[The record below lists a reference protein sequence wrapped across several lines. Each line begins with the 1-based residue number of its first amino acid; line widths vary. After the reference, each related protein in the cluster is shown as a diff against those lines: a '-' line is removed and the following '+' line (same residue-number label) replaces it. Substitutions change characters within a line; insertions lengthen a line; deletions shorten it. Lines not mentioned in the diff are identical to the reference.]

1 MNVQNQKA
9 QVAVVGGGPA
19 GSTVSTL
26 LAQAGIDVVLLE
38 REEVPRFHIG
48 ESLITE
54 TYWTFERLGMLER
67 LKESDF
73 PRKYS
78 VQFISESGKE
88 SRPFYFFERDPHE
101 SSVTWQVDR
110 AEFDEM
116 LLDNAKEKGVQVRTG
131 VSVKKALLDGSR
143 VTGVEGRDK
152 DGNAFKIETDVV
164 VDATGLQAVLAR
176 QLGILRKD
184 PNLTKASVYAHYEG
198 ARRDEG
204 IDEGATLII
213 HTQGNRGWFWY
224 IPLSRNRVSLGVVGN
239 TRELMR
245 GREKPEQVLEREIDE
260 CPYVKERLQSARK
273 IGPVN
278 VTSDYTYRAT
288 RCAGDGYVL
297 VGDAFG
303 FMDPIYSSGVLLA
316 FKSGELAA
324 DTIIDAFKEKDFSSA
339 RLQTFGAQISLGLEA
354 FRKMVYA
361 FYTPGFSFA
370 NFVGQHPE
378 HRDSLVRILIGDV
391 FKGDTDD
398 IFKAMGTMCD
408 LPEAQPLD

>member
-1 MNVQNQKA
+1 MSVRNQKV
-9 QVAVVGGGPA
+9 QVVVIGGGPA
-19 GSTVSTL
+19 GSTVATL
-26 LAQAGIDVVLLE
+26 LAQESIDVILLE
-38 REEVPRFHIG
+38 REEIPRFHIG

-54 TYWTFERLGMLER
+54 TYWTFERIGLLER
-67 LKESDF
+67 LKKSDF

-88 SRPFYFFERDPHE
+88 SRPFYFYERDPHE

-110 AEFDEM
+110 AEFDAM
-116 LLDNAKEKGVQVRTG
+116 LLDNASEKGVRVHTG
-131 VSVKKALLDGSR
+131 VVVKKVLFEGCRA
-143 VTGVEGRDK
+143 VGVEGEDRD
-152 DGNAFKIETDVV
+152 GQAFTIEADVV
-164 VDATGLQAVLAR
+164 VDATGLHAVLAR

-184 PNLTKASVYAHYEG
+184 PNLTKAAVYAHFQG
-198 ARRDEG
+198 ARRGEG

-213 HTQGNRGWFWY
+213 HTTGNRGWFWY
-224 IPLSRNRVSLGVVGN
+224 IPLSRDRVSLGVVGN

-245 GREKPEQVLEREIDE
+245 GGEKPAQVLEREIDT
-260 CPYVKERLQSARK
+260 CPYVKERLRNARRTSA
-273 IGPVN
+273 VN

-288 RCAGDGYVL
+288 RCAGDGYL
-297 VGDAFG
+297 LIGDAFG

-324 DTIIDAFKEKDFSSA
+324 DTIIDAFKRKDFSAA
-339 RLQTFGAQISLGLEA
+339 RLQTFGGQIALGLEA

-370 NFVGQHPE
+370 NFVAQHPE
-378 HRDSLVRILIGDV
+378 HRDNLVRILIGDV

-398 IFKAMGTMCD
+398 IFKAMGAMCD
-408 LPEAQPLD
+408 LPEAMPLE